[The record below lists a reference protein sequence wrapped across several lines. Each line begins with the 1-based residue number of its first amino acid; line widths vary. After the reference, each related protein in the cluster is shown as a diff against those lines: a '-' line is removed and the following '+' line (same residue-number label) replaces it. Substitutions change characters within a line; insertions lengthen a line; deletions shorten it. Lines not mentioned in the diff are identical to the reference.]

1 MEKWD
6 PTVKSNFFFFFSNET
21 QNEGEGRKILF
32 DFQQMATLN
41 IYVLIFLF
49 GDTAEMFQ

>member
-1 MEKWD
+1 MREKGG
-6 PTVKSNFFFFFSNET
+6 K
-21 QNEGEGRKILF
+21 LF